1 MKRRNFIFCTAL
13 GVGSISSALASAET
27 NTNSVENNL
36 HQYLSA
42 VGARGEFKFLCDDQ
56 LRTGYDLKSTSYFKS
71 GYKSYGLKYYFCSQQ
86 SVAICPLV
94 LTTENSGI
102 IDLTVLFFRKNSSD
116 IWEYSNTFSGFHLES
131 IVRTLPDL
139 NQNYST
145 VQLADLLVPVKSL
158 PGKMIP
164 DTIFTKTG
172 SLRLVVRIEDQK
184 TLIDF
189 SITEKNSQIFAK
201 NSLSNHGLYYNSLT

>member
-13 GVGSISSALASAET
+13 SVGSLSSAFASAET
-27 NTNSVENNL
+27 SKNSVENNL

-42 VGARGEFKFLCDDQ
+42 VGAQGELKFLCDNQ
-56 LRTGYDLKSTSYFKS
+56 LQTDYDLKSSSYTKS

-94 LTTENSGI
+94 LAADSSGI
-102 IDLTVLFFRKNSSD
+102 IDLAVLFFRKNGAD
-116 IWEYSNTFSGFHLES
+116 GWVYCNTFSGFHLES
-131 IVRTLPDL
+131 IIKTLPDL

-145 VQLADLLVPVKSL
+145 AQLSDLLIPIKTVP
-158 PGKMIP
+158 GIMIP
-164 DTIFTKTG
+164 YTIFTKTG

-184 TLIDF
+184 TWVDF
-189 SITEKNSQIFAK
+189 SITEKNSQILSRNSMSEHTLHY
-201 NSLSNHGLYYNSLT
+201 NSLS